1 MTLKDINKFFV
12 GYDEATKRLQH
23 LHEQMV
29 AKANTSYPPY
39 NLRKTEDHKYLLEL
53 AVAGFSEDEIA
64 VQVVGDQL
72 VIEAEKRK
80 DDTDNLF
87 KGWLHQGIAYR
98 GFTRTFYLDNQ
109 YEVTQ
114 AELKDGLLKV
124 YLGVQES
131 KKPKKI
137 PIGAQKQLTI

>member
-12 GYDEATKRLQH
+12 GYDEATQRLQQ
-23 LHEQMV
+23 LHQQMI
-29 AKANTSYPPY
+29 AKTNTSYPPY

-64 VQVVGDQL
+64 VEVVGDQL

-87 KGWLHQGIAYR
+87 KGWFIK
-98 GFTRTFYLDNQ
+98 
-109 YEVTQ
+109 V
-114 AELKDGLLKV
+114 LLTEDLPV
-124 YLGVQES
+124 HF
-131 KKPKKI
+131 I
-137 PIGAQKQLTI
+137 